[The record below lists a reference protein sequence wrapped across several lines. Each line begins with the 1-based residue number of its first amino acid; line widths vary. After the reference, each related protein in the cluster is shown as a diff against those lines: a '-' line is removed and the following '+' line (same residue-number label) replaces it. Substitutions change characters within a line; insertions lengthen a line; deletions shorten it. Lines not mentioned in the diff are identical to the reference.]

1 MDVYKSIIRGLEE
14 ALEYSKGNHSTGRE
28 VKVKKNE
35 NIETS
40 SKLHINE
47 TNEIPIIESFE
58 EFDFNPYNNWI
69 VIYDAVIDPLT
80 EKYWNSTNRKKVI
93 ENKVYDF
100 YNKFKRYESVRIA
113 YEKFL
118 DSDRLFED

>member
-1 MDVYKSIIRGLEE
+1 MDVYKSIIKGLEE
-14 ALEYSKGNHSTGRE
+14 ALEYSKGNHSAGRE

-35 NIETS
+35 NIETFP
-40 SKLHINE
+40 KLHMNE
-47 TNEIPIIESFE
+47 ANEAPVIESFE

-69 VIYDAVIDPLT
+69 AIYDTVIDPIT
-80 EKYWNSTNRKKVI
+80 EKYWDSNNRKKVI
-93 ENKVYDF
+93 ESEVYNF
-100 YNKFKRYESVRIA
+100 YNKFKHYESVRTA